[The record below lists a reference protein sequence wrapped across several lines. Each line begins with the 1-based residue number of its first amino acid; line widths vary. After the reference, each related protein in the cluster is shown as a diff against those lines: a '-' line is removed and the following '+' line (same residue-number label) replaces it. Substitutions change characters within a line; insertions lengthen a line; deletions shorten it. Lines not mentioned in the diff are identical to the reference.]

1 MVQGAGGRW
10 DNQPHHSVVLPLA
23 AFPERPRR
31 TRLGRLGLSFSPAP
45 LIPPPLPLK
54 QGSIQ
59 VVAEVKLGEGA
70 TAAAAGRLS
79 ASELHA

>member
-1 MVQGAGGRW
+1 MVQGAGGRR
-10 DNQPHHSVVLPLA
+10 DNQPHHSQVFPLA
-23 AFPERPRR
+23 FPQRPRQP
-31 TRLGRLGLSFSPAP
+31 RLGRLGLSFSPAP

-54 QGSIQ
+54 QGSLQ